1 MIQSSKPEQL
11 TVKDIAT
18 YGTVKSTT
26 DASIGRG
33 PSMGSVWFT
42 DSMLTRRKDASY
54 CIVLQQ
60 FEKEFI
66 ELLLIED
73 FSDSIRNS
81 TTTLLMKLRKGH
93 KSDVNLW
100 LEGLYLTHQSNDY
113 FIMQLF
119 RLISCFPYEFFEPS
133 SLLLAGLGI
142 HHISD
147 FVKSEAL
154 SLIDHWGN
162 IEVFDLLQYHEPPE
176 TPWLK
181 EKYNSIR
188 KSLEL
193 YAAIKKNR

>member
-11 TVKDIAT
+11 TVKDIET
-18 YGTVKSTT
+18 FETVKSTS
-26 DASIGRG
+26 DASIGRE

-42 DSMLTRRKDASY
+42 DSKVIRRKDDSY
-54 CIVLQQ
+54 YIVLQQ
-60 FEKEFI
+60 HEKEFV
-66 ELLLIED
+66 ELLLLED

-81 TTTLLMKLRKGH
+81 TTTFLMKLWKGH
-93 KSDVNLW
+93 KSDVNQW
-100 LEGLYLTHQSNDY
+100 LEGLYLTHQNNDY

-119 RLISCFPYEFFEPS
+119 RLFSCFPYEFFEPT
-133 SLLLAGLGI
+133 SLLLAGCGI
-142 HHISD
+142 YHNSD

-162 IEVFDLLQYHEPPE
+162 IEVFDFLQYHEPPE

-188 KSLEL
+188 QSLEG